1 MCVNP
6 APDFSPPPPRCFF
19 PSLYLGNIPTMLMSQ
34 ASIFSVLAPM
44 LTKSFFVLFCQSP
57 VSRDGEHDFMIKVA
71 LDKCNRRREH
81 IAAEGLLLF
90 SSFFPSWLLQ
100 PFFFAFSIFSIFC
113 ILKVFCRKFDCS
125 VSSVCIHSPS
135 AEIGNN
141 CESILNVGG
150 FVLTRLLGVFEVLF
164 HLLFFRGGL
173 WCVLISKQ

>member
-100 PFFFAFSIFSIFC
+100 PFFFLHFQSFPFFASLKCFVGNLTAPSLPFAF
-113 ILKVFCRKFDCS
+113 
-125 VSSVCIHSPS
+125 IH
-135 AEIGNN
+135 
-141 CESILNVGG
+141 
-150 FVLTRLLGVFEVLF
+150 
-164 HLLFFRGGL
+164 HLLKLAITANQFL
-173 WCVLISKQ
+173 MLAALC